1 MIDEKTIEAVIDHLK
16 TVEDEILKDEEV
28 METLY
33 FMGVEDSIGKVLDVI
48 ISIIEKMKTASD

>member
-1 MIDEKTIEAVIDHLK
+1 MIDEKTIEAVIDRLK
-16 TVEDEILKDEEV
+16 TVEDEILEDEEV

-33 FMGVEDSIGKVLDVI
+33 FMGVEDSIRKVLDVT